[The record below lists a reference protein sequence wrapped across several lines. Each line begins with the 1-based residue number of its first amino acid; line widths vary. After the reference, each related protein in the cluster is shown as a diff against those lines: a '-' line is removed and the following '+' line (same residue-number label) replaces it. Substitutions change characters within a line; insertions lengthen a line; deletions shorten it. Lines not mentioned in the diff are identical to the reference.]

1 MASVTRVDLQT
12 IVERQLEAFQRRN
25 LAALVR
31 FHAPDG
37 VVESPMYGTR
47 RGLSEIEEAYRAF
60 FKSFPD
66 AQMVIESMLLDPPYV
81 AGLMTVGATHTD
93 EFFGLP
99 GTSKH
104 IDIRMA
110 RFIQFDD
117 AGLITHERRIYDF
130 TGVLLQVGVL
140 RAKPAKP

>member
-1 MASVTRVDLQT
+1 MASVTRVDLEA
-12 IVERQLEAFQRRN
+12 IVERQLEAFQRHDI
-25 LAALVR
+25 AALVS

-47 RGLSEIEEAYRAF
+47 RGLGEIEEAYRAF

-66 AQMVIESMLLDPPYV
+66 AQMVIESTLVDPPCV
-81 AGLMTVGATHTD
+81 AGLMDVGATHTD

-110 RFIQFDD
+110 RFIQFDA
-117 AGLITHERRIYDF
+117 AGLIAHERRIYDF

>member
-1 MASVTRVDLQT
+1 MASVTRVDLQP
-12 IVERQLEAFQRRN
+12 IVERH
-25 LAALVR
+25 LAAWQSRDVAAILG

-37 VVESPMYGTR
+37 VIESPMYGTR
-47 RGLSEIEEAYRAF
+47 RGLTDIGESYRAF

-66 AQMVIESMLLDPPYV
+66 VTFSDEVTLIDPPSV
-81 AGLMTVGATHTD
+81 AVFSEVVATHID

-99 GTSKH
+99 GTNRRLDMR
-104 IDIRMA
+104 IA
-110 RFIQFDD
+110 RLLRFDD
-117 AGLITHERRIYDF
+117 SGRIAYERRIYDF

>member
-1 MASVTRVDLQT
+1 MASVTRVDLQA
-12 IVERQLEAFQRRN
+12 IIEKQLEAGQRRDV
-25 LAALVR
+25 AALVAY
-31 FHAPDG
+31 HSPDG

-47 RGLSEIEEAYRAF
+47 RGLAEIEESYRAF

-66 AQMVIESMLLDPPYV
+66 AQLVVEFLVVDPPNV
-81 AGLMTVGATHTD
+81 AACMTLGATHSA

-104 IDIRMA
+104 VDFRMA
-110 RFIQFDD
+110 SFYQFDE
-117 AGLITHERRIYDF
+117 AGLIVHERRIYDF
-130 TGVLLQVGVL
+130 TGVLVQVGVL